1 MPPLL
6 DRLLLTAKLLPGL
19 PKLTKHKPDGT
30 STVAD
35 LVEAQAKQRPV
46 QPFLRY
52 ADREQSYAELNAD
65 ANRIAHWAR
74 GQGVVRG
81 DVVALCME
89 NRAEYIAIWLGIA
102 KLGATSALINTNL
115 TGQPLA
121 HAIATSGARHL
132 VLGEECLDRYASAAH
147 ALPAPLAVWI
157 ARDPEHARA
166 DWPAGAQ
173 DLAAALREQ
182 PERNPDPALREGVTT
197 GDDLFY
203 IYTSGTTGLPKAARF
218 SHMRFYVTGAT
229 GAFAVGLK
237 RTDVHYCALP
247 LYHSAG
253 GVMQAGAAL
262 LTGAT
267 LALRRRFSASAF
279 WDDVREFDATHF
291 QYIGEFCRYLLNQPP
306 RRNDKDHRIRAII
319 GNGLRADV
327 WAPFQERFAIPR
339 IVEFY
344 GATEGNAPIMNF
356 ENKVGSVGRYPFK
369 AISNAR
375 LVRYDVEAD
384 APVRDAR
391 GLCVE
396 CKPGEVGELLGR
408 MPERADDARG
418 RFEGYTSKEATDRK
432 VMRDVFKPGDA
443 WFRSGDLLRQDAQGF
458 FYFVDR
464 IGDTYRWKGENV
476 STQEVAEALA
486 AYPGL
491 AMVNVYGARVEGHD
505 GRAGMAAL
513 QLAPGES
520 FEGERFFAHVDG
532 ALPRYAA
539 PLFVRL
545 LADVEMTG
553 TFKLRKV
560 TLQEEGFDPARVS
573 DPLYFRDDAAR
584 AYVPLTRAL
593 AAAIASGEQR
603 V

>member
-1 MPPLL
+1 
-6 DRLLLTAKLLPGL
+6 
-19 PKLTKHKPDGT
+19 
-30 STVAD
+30 
-35 LVEAQAKQRPV
+35 
-46 QPFLRY
+46 
-52 ADREQSYAELNAD
+52 
-65 ANRIAHWAR
+65 
-74 GQGVVRG
+74 VR
-81 DVVALCME
+81 
-89 NRAEYIAIWLGIA
+89 N
-102 KLGATSALINTNL
+102 
-115 TGQPLA
+115 
-121 HAIATSGARHL
+121 
-132 VLGEECLDRYASAAH
+132 
-147 ALPAPLAVWI
+147 
-157 ARDPEHARA
+157 
-166 DWPAGAQ
+166 
-173 DLAAALREQ
+173 
-182 PERNPDPALREGVTT
+182 
-197 GDDLFY
+197 
-203 IYTSGTTGLPKAARF
+203 
-218 SHMRFYVTGAT
+218 
-229 GAFAVGLK
+229 
-237 RTDVHYCALP
+237 
-247 LYHSAG
+247 
-253 GVMQAGAAL
+253 
-262 LTGAT
+262 
-267 LALRRRFSASAF
+267 
-279 WDDVREFDATHF
+279 
-291 QYIGEFCRYLLNQPP
+291 
-306 RRNDKDHRIRAII
+306 
-319 GNGLRADV
+319 
-327 WAPFQERFAIPR
+327 
-339 IVEFY
+339 
-344 GATEGNAPIMNF
+344 
-356 ENKVGSVGRYPFK
+356 
-369 AISNAR
+369 
-375 LVRYDVEAD
+375 
-384 APVRDAR
+384 AR

-513 QLAPGES
+513 QLVPGES
-520 FEGERFFAHVDG
+520 FDGARFFGHVDR

-573 DPLYFRDDAAR
+573 DPLYFRDDAAG
-584 AYVPLTRAL
+584 AYVALTRGL

>member
-1 MPPLL
+1 ML
-6 DRLLLTAKLLPGL
+6 DRLALLARIAPGL
-19 PKLTKHKPDGT
+19 APILRERAS
-30 STVAD
+30 STTT
-35 LVEAQAKQRPV
+35 L
-46 QPFLRY
+46 
-52 ADREQSYAELNAD
+52 ADRFEDRVRKGPDQTAVVFEGARRTYGEWNAA
-65 ANRIAHWAR
+65 ANRTAHWAAA
-74 GQGVVRG
+74 QGLRTG
-81 DVVALCME
+81 DVVALLME
-89 NRAEYIAIWLGIA
+89 NRPEFLATWTGLA
-102 KLGATSALINTNL
+102 KLGVTIALLNTNL
-115 TGQPLA
+115 TGRALA
-121 HAIATSGARHL
+121 HAITAAKARHVVVGSECLEGLASAQAELDPGLEIWVMRDPYGGARKAQL
-132 VLGEECLDRYASAAH
+132 PRGAEDLD
-147 ALPAPLAVWI
+147 
-157 ARDPEHARA
+157 
-166 DWPAGAQ
+166 
-173 DLAAALREQ
+173 AALADRS
-182 PERNPDPALREGVTT
+182 PADPDRSLRSALRA

-218 SHMRFYVTGAT
+218 SHLRFYVTGAT

-267 LALRRRFSASAF
+267 LALRRKFSASAF
-279 WDDVREFDATHF
+279 WDDVREADATHF

-306 RRNDKDHRIRAII
+306 RRHDKEHRIRAIV

-384 APVRDAR
+384 APVRNAR

-418 RFEGYTSKEATDRK
+418 RFEGYTSKEATDGK
-432 VMRDVFKPGDA
+432 IMRNVFKPGDA

-486 AYPGL
+486 AHPGL
-491 AMVNVYGARVEGHD
+491 AMVNVYGVRVEGHD

-520 FEGERFFAHVDG
+520 FDGKRFFAHVDG

-545 LADVEMTG
+545 LVDVEMTG

-573 DPLYFRDDAAR
+573 DPLYFRDDAAG
-584 AYVPLTRAL
+584 AYVALTRGL